1 MKDSSANLKPVL
13 VMIRGLPGSGKSYLA
28 TEIQNQT
35 ESGQVILLDPDATS
49 YSTEEYISFSSDLSA
64 TGVDEMLHPYRYLR
78 SNAYKA
84 IISGKVIIW
93 NQAFTNQDLLHR
105 TIVNLQTFAKEKGI
119 ELPVLVVEVDIDPAK
134 AKERVANRAEQG
146 GHDVSLE
153 KFERFI
159 NDYSSFSEYGYQSIT
174 VNGEENVSANAKI
187 IKQEIEKLKI
197 S

>member
-1 MKDSSANLKPVL
+1 M
-13 VMIRGLPGSGKSYLA
+13 
-28 TEIQNQT
+28 
-35 ESGQVILLDPDATS
+35 
-49 YSTEEYISFSSDLSA
+49 
-64 TGVDEMLHPYRYLR
+64 
-78 SNAYKA
+78 
-84 IISGKVIIW
+84 
-93 NQAFTNQDLLHR
+93 
-105 TIVNLQTFAKEKGI
+105 
-119 ELPVLVVEVDIDPAK
+119 PVLVVEVDIDPAK